1 MTLILISVFRIEC
14 ELSGPLVYGSRVRL
28 LHYTTDSKVVASDI
42 VDTSAVFAP
51 MHRDS
56 IASHVQLRRTTSI
69 RRVTATP
76 TLKLRKSLTSSSIH
90 SVADVASESSK
101 LHCIYMRRKNRH
113 YKNFEDV
120 WVVTSRYKLRL
131 EGESIYEV
139 LTYKHFV

>member
-1 MTLILISVFRIEC
+1 
-14 ELSGPLVYGSRVRL
+14 VYGSRVRL

-42 VDTSAVFAP
+42 VDTSAVFTP
-51 MHRDS
+51 THRDS
-56 IASHVQLRRTTSI
+56 NASVQIRRTTSI

-76 TLKLRKSLTSSSIH
+76 TLKLRKSLTTSSIH
-90 SVADVASESSK
+90 SVADVASETSK
-101 LHCIYMRRKNRH
+101 LHCVYMRRKNRH

-139 LTYKHFV
+139 IAREHHSLLLVYTCILNVIVYYRMI